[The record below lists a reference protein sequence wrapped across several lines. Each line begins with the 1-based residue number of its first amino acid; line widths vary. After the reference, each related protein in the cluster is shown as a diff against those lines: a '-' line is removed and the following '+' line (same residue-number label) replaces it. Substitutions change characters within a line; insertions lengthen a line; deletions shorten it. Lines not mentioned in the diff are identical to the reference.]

1 MAHELTDCEGEGR
14 TKLSTG
20 KGLRRGASRF
30 GRLTVTPV
38 AARRPAGPSADEDQT
53 LRRGGIAMNA
63 RGQLARM
70 SDHLEWSNRRV
81 LQAVPEAEDER
92 ALRLLSHLLAAERVW
107 LRRLE
112 TGDSSDLEIWPD
124 LGLEA
129 CTDLLARNVEAC
141 RRHLRSMGPE
151 DLDRRVTY
159 RNSEGR
165 EFHTPAGE
173 ILLHVML
180 HGSYH
185 RGQIAL
191 RLREAGEEP
200 VNTDFITF
208 VREEPGPRS

>member
-1 MAHELTDCEGEGR
+1 MDA
-14 TKLSTG
+14 K
-20 KGLRRGASRF
+20 
-30 GRLTVTPV
+30 
-38 AARRPAGPSADEDQT
+38 
-53 LRRGGIAMNA
+53 
-63 RGQLARM
+63 GQLLRM
-70 SDHLEWSNRRV
+70 LDHLEWSNRRA
-81 LQAVPEAEDER
+81 LEAVREAGDER

-112 TGDSSDLEIWPD
+112 TGDSSVLEIWPELD
-124 LGLEA
+124 IEA
-129 CTDLLARNVEAC
+129 CADRLTWNVEAW
-141 RRHLRSMGPE
+141 RRHLRSMSPK

-185 RGQIAL
+185 RGQIARCL
-191 RLREAGEEP
+191 RKAREEP

-208 VREEPGPRS
+208 VREEPSPRP